1 MNKTNCLLK
10 TAELLAKLAVS
21 NNQKNIQ
28 YMKMSEWHYL
38 FTVLAKLAVSN
49 NQKNIQCMK
58 MSEGIIFLL

>member
-28 YMKMSEWHYL
+28 CMKMSEWHYL
-38 FTVLAKLAVSN
+38 FTVTKDLKD
-49 NQKNIQCMK
+49 
-58 MSEGIIFLL
+58 ELLTTLEQYHWTKIC